1 MRWYVEVMRR
11 TGAAILVVVFT
22 WACSTVKT
30 EHRVQKIHVTTS
42 PSRAWVWRQDQD
54 KRQTIGQSPVTLEK
68 HYQAKQKSLSPW
80 WWLVVGLT
88 GATGGVGLAFY
99 NHESEAGK
107 YLTYAGSAALL
118 ISLVSYYYLGQIFS
132 GEELPEPQPVTLGAS
147 LDGYLDHQT
156 TVMVPGVQ
164 NHVRLALSRDPDSPQ
179 PASHAQAT
187 PPTSAPRSTR
197 IILAVFDVQDLSHKF
212 KRPTL
217 QQLTEYLSAR
227 LTQVTRYRVVPR
239 DQLRA
244 RLFSEK
250 KGTYRECYE
259 ESCQIELG
267 KALAAQKSLS
277 TKILKVGK
285 RCAIS
290 SILYDFKTET
300 AETSAL
306 VRTDC
311 DEDSLMDCMDR
322 VARQFSTGDY
332 R

>member
-1 MRWYVEVMRR
+1 MKRI
-11 TGAAILVVVFT
+11 GAAILVVIFT
-22 WACSTVKT
+22 WSCSTVKT
-30 EHRVQKIHVTTS
+30 EQRVQKIQVSTY
-42 PSRAWVWRQDQD
+42 PARAWVWQVEQG
-54 KRQTIGQSPVTLEK
+54 KRQTVGQSPVTLER
-68 HYQAKQKSLSPW
+68 HYQVKKKSLSPW
-80 WWLVVGLT
+80 WWLVVGLA
-88 GATGGVGLAFY
+88 GATGGVGLALY
-99 NHESEAGK
+99 NDESDAGK
-107 YLTYAGSAALL
+107 YLTYAGSAALV
-118 ISLVSYYYLGQIFS
+118 ISLVTYYYLGAFLS
-132 GEELPEPQPVTLGAS
+132 GEELPEPQPLVLGAT
-147 LDGYLDHQT
+147 LDGYLEHKT
-156 TVMVPGVQ
+156 TVMVPGIQ
-164 NHVRLALSRDPDSPQ
+164 NQVRLTLSRDPDAPQ
-179 PASHAQAT
+179 PVSSARAAPPPSSPKSHKL
-187 PPTSAPRSTR
+187 
-197 IILAVFDVQDLSHKF
+197 IVAVFDVQDLSRKF
-212 KRPTL
+212 NQQTL
-217 QQLTEYLSAR
+217 RQLTEYLSAR
-227 LTQVTRYRVVPR
+227 LTQVTLYRVVPR

-244 RLFSEK
+244 RLFEGK

>member
-1 MRWYVEVMRR
+1 M
-11 TGAAILVVVFT
+11 LVVFT

-30 EHRVQKIHVTTS
+30 EHRVQKIRVVTN
-42 PSRAWVWRQDQD
+42 PSRAWVWQQDKD
-54 KRQTIGQSPVTLEK
+54 KRQTIGQSPVTIERN
-68 HYQAKQKSLSPW
+68 YQVKKKSLSPW
-80 WWLVVGLT
+80 WWLVVGLSA
-88 GATGGVGLAFY
+88 ATGGVGLALY
-99 NHESEAGK
+99 NFDSDAGK
-107 YLTYAGSAALL
+107 YMTYAGSAAVLL
-118 ISLVSYYYLGQIFS
+118 SLLAYYYLGSLFS
-132 GEELPEPQPVTLGAS
+132 GEEMPDPQPLVLGAS
-147 LDGYLDHQT
+147 LDGYLDHKT
-156 TVMVPGVQ
+156 TIMVPGRQ
-164 NHVRLALSRDPDSPQ
+164 NSVRLRLSRDPDSMP
-179 PASHAQAT
+179 
-187 PPTSAPRSTR
+187 APRSARAAPAPRPPGKT
-197 IILAVFDVQDLSHKF
+197 IVAVFDVQDMSRKF
-212 KRPTL
+212 KKRTL

-227 LTQVTRYRVVPR
+227 ITQVTRYRVVPR

-244 RLFSEK
+244 RLFEEK

-259 ESCQIELG
+259 ETCQIELG

-300 AETSAL
+300 AEQSAL

>member
-1 MRWYVEVMRR
+1 MRR
-11 TGAAILVVVFT
+11 IGAVILVLIFA
-22 WACSTVKT
+22 WSCSTVKT
-30 EHRVQKIHVTTS
+30 EHRVQKIRVTTH
-42 PSRAWVWRQDQD
+42 PTRAWVWQVDQD
-54 KRQTIGQSPVTLEK
+54 KRQVVGQSPVTLEK
-68 HYQAKQKSLSPW
+68 RYQVKKKSLSPW

-88 GATGGVGLAFY
+88 GAAGGVGMAFY
-99 NHESEAGK
+99 SHESDAGK

-118 ISLVSYYYLGQIFS
+118 VSLVSYYYLSSLFS
-132 GEELPEPQPVTLGAS
+132 GEELPDPQPITLGAS
-147 LDGYLDHQT
+147 LDGYLDQQT
-156 TVMVPGVQ
+156 TIMVPGVKKYAKL
-164 NHVRLALSRDPDSPQ
+164 NLPRDPDAPQ
-179 PASHAQAT
+179 PARTARAKPS
-187 PPTSAPRSTR
+187 PSSPRSHKL
-197 IILAVFDVQDLSHKF
+197 IVAVFDVQDLSRKF
-212 KRPTL
+212 KKPTL
-217 QQLTEYLSAR
+217 NQLTEYLSAR

-244 RLFSEK
+244 RLFEQK
-250 KGTYRECYE
+250 RGTYRECYE
-259 ESCQIELG
+259 ETCQIELG

-300 AETSAL
+300 AEQSAL

-311 DEDSLMDCMDR
+311 DEDSLLDCMDR

>member
-1 MRWYVEVMRR
+1 MRR
-11 TGAAILVVVFT
+11 VGAAILLVIFA
-22 WACSTVKT
+22 WSCSTVKT
-30 EHRVQKIHVTTS
+30 EQRVQKIRVTTY
-42 PSRAWVWRQDQD
+42 PSRAWVWQLEKD
-54 KRQTIGQSPVTLEK
+54 KRQTLGQSPVTLER
-68 HYQAKQKSLSPW
+68 HYQVKKKSLSPW
-80 WWLVVGLT
+80 WWLVVGLA
-88 GATGGVGLAFY
+88 GATGGAGLAFY
-99 NHESEAGK
+99 NHESDAGK
-107 YLTYAGSAALL
+107 YLTYAGSAALV
-118 ISLVSYYYLGQIFS
+118 ISLVTYYYLGAFLS
-132 GEELPEPQPVTLGAS
+132 GEELPQPQPLVLGAS
-147 LDGYLDHQT
+147 MDGYLDHKT
-156 TVMVPGVQ
+156 TIMVPGVQ
-164 NHVRLALSRDPDSPQ
+164 NNVRLRLSPSPDAVRTA
-179 PASHAQAT
+179 PA
-187 PPTSAPRSTR
+187 PAPIRTGKV
-197 IILAVFDVQDLSHKF
+197 IVAVFDVQDLSRKF
-212 KRPTL
+212 KKATL
-217 QQLTEYLSAR
+217 RQLTEYLSAR

-277 TKILKVGK
+277 TKILKVGR

-290 SILYDFKTET
+290 SILFDFKTET

>member
-1 MRWYVEVMRR
+1 MRR
-11 TGAAILVVVFT
+11 LGAAILVVIFT
-22 WACSTVKT
+22 WSCSTVKT
-30 EHRVQKIHVTTS
+30 EHRVQKIQVTTY
-42 PSRAWVWRQDQD
+42 PARAWVWQQEKD
-54 KRQTIGQSPVTLEK
+54 KRQTIGQSPVTLER
-68 HYQAKQKSLSPW
+68 HYQVKKKSLSPW

-88 GATGGVGLAFY
+88 GATGGVGLALY
-99 NHESEAGK
+99 NHESDAGK
-107 YLTYAGSAALL
+107 YLTYAGAAALV
-118 ISLVSYYYLGQIFS
+118 ISLTVYYYLGAFLS
-132 GEELPEPQPVTLGAS
+132 GEEMPQPQPLVLGAS
-147 LDGYLDHQT
+147 MDGYLDHKT
-156 TVMVPGVQ
+156 TIMVPSAQ
-164 NHVRLALSRDPDSPQ
+164 NSVRLRLSRDPDAA
-179 PASHAQAT
+179 PA
-187 PPTSAPRSTR
+187 APRTARAAPAPIRSEKV
-197 IILAVFDVQDLSHKF
+197 IVAVFDVQDLSRKF
-212 KRPTL
+212 KKATL

-277 TKILKVGK
+277 TKILKVGR

-290 SILYDFKTET
+290 SILFDFKTET
-300 AETSAL
+300 AEQSAL

-322 VARQFSTGDY
+322 VARQFSSGDY

>member
-1 MRWYVEVMRR
+1 MRR
-11 TGAAILVVVFT
+11 TAAVFLLVVFT

-30 EHRVQKIHVTTS
+30 EHRVQKIRVVTN
-42 PSRAWVWRQDQD
+42 PSRAWVWQQDKE
-54 KRQTIGQSPVTLEK
+54 KRQTIGQSPVTIERN
-68 HYQAKQKSLSPW
+68 YQVKKKSLSPW

-88 GATGGVGLAFY
+88 GASGGVGLALY
-99 NHESEAGK
+99 NHESDAGK

-118 ISLVSYYYLGQIFS
+118 LSLAAYYYLGAFYS
-132 GEELPEPQPVTLGAS
+132 GEERPEPQPLVLGAS
-147 LDGYLDHQT
+147 MDGYLDHKT
-156 TVMVPGVQ
+156 TIMVPGRQ
-164 NHVRLALSRDPDSPQ
+164 NSVRLRLSRDPDAMP
-179 PASHAQAT
+179 
-187 PPTSAPRSTR
+187 APRVARTAPAAAPPGKM
-197 IILAVFDVQDLSHKF
+197 IVAVFDVQDMSRKF
-212 KRPTL
+212 KKRTL

-227 LTQVTRYRVVPR
+227 ITQVTRYRVVPR

-244 RLFSEK
+244 RLFEEK
-250 KGTYRECYE
+250 RGTYRECYE
-259 ESCQIELG
+259 ETCQIELG

-277 TKILKVGK
+277 TKILKVGT

-300 AETSAL
+300 AEQSAL